1 MSDFVADDRRQFI
14 VRQIQLADD
23 AGINRDFS
31 ARHAVSVHFVAVQD
45 IDFPVP
51 FQGVRPKYADLRD
64 KTF

>member
-1 MSDFVADDRRQFI
+1 MSDDGGQFI

-31 ARHAVSVHFVAVQD
+31 AGHAVSVHFVAVQD

-51 FQGVRPKYADLRD
+51 FQGVRPEYADLCD